1 MATTPMYV
9 DEGRGSSAHVF
20 LRTVVDRVDLLTVSV
35 LAISSIFSFNVSGE
49 KCWNKTQLL
58 SAEKIEN

>member
-35 LAISSIFSFNVSGE
+35 LAISSILSFNVSGE
-49 KCWNKTQLL
+49 KC
-58 SAEKIEN
+58 